1 MPSTLQISNFTALV
15 GNRLWNLNGD
25 FQFDFDVP
33 EGSVGAVLQNIYN
46 TMQVRYGT
54 QRLQRTF
61 GLEMNWIDMPGNFAT
76 LQMQVAVL
84 NAVSYWEPRAKF
96 NTIRFALD
104 PTTIIA
110 GVYSFYC
117 ELSINL
123 DVQINAALYTP
134 SPAAPVWVIDGPL
147 DGTPNAASAQLQ
159 NLIV

>member
-15 GNRLWNLNGD
+15 GNRLWNLEGD
-25 FQFDFDVP
+25 FQFDFDVTANTVD
-33 EGSVGAVLQNIYN
+33 EVLQNIFN

-61 GLEMNWIDMPGNFAT
+61 GLEMDFIDQPGNFAT

-96 NTIRFALD
+96 NVIQFSLD

-123 DVQINAALYTP
+123 DVQLNTALY
-134 SPAAPVWVIDGPL
+134 SPAPPAPVWVIDGPL
-147 DGTPNAASAQLQ
+147 DGTPNAATAQLET
-159 NLIV
+159 LVT

>member
-1 MPSTLQISNFTALV
+1 MPVTPKISNFSALV
-15 GNRLWNLNGD
+15 GNRLWNFDGF
-25 FQFDFDVP
+25 FQFDFTVP
-33 EGSVGAVLQNIYN
+33 AGTVGEVLQNIYN
-46 TMQVRYGT
+46 CMQTRYGT

-61 GLEMNWIDMPGNFAT
+61 GLEMDWIDMPGNFAT

-96 NTIRFALD
+96 NVIQFSLD

-123 DVQINAALYTP
+123 DVQLNTALY
-134 SPAAPVWVIDGPL
+134 SPAPPAPVWVIDGPL
-147 DGTPNAASAQLQ
+147 DGTPNAATAQLET
-159 NLIV
+159 LVT